1 MLGLKRD
8 RKGQFIIIATLLIAI
23 MIISVASIM
32 YGAITYFRH
41 ERWEEYLSVIDQIR
55 TSSQGLME
63 INLANFTKIRFEKHA
78 HDRSVFKNLL
88 NRWKNDLKNG
98 LSGLGLSVDFLSSS
112 RLLSPPKVVGG
123 NYIPERRV
131 YNFVKCYWYYPAS
144 VSSAY
149 SDLTVNVSKFGLYGY
164 RVPILIY
171 LNTEVDLSYLDEKP
185 AQIDSLTITVTREQQ
200 SPVMGLKADNFLV
213 YRFDP
218 SVEDWVNATIKKV
231 ARRLGG
237 GYELTFEN
245 SIEKPY
251 YKWLFVTV
259 TDTRGITVVSST
271 YSYIE
276 FTLEKHTPTSSRPV
290 NTDDEIYTLEAG
302 VRGQWYWNGKQLNS
316 TTEGS
321 VTATPPIPP
330 IPIKQFRVNTTD
342 NGVSS
347 ILVERPCQYEIWDKI
362 DWHNITIDVP
372 RDLANPYYRF
382 NSTNRMVFQVKF
394 PTLDIT
400 RQKVRIWWMDDVD
413 AQPYQGGS
421 NLYYTGAPLYEATT
435 NVYRVE
441 FMGVGHTASP
451 DYRWD
456 YYGVAALLLKDRDS
470 YESYGPWNLHGF
482 DLAPFSAPGTAY
494 LRPHGQWEIKYWYGG
509 AGSGPE
515 APVRL
520 IAIVNSTQV
529 NTPWRTW
536 WGWGPKGP
544 PPYGDY
550 YDTYAVVFLTANV
563 KYLQQ
568 RVWIYWKEEQTG
580 SGIWL
585 SWEWGKG
592 KTKWYAYLNNQTDDV
607 SGPYTYDYS
616 SWTIH
621 IEYDDPGYWAAH
633 WNDEGLG
640 RGLIF
645 NVEGLNSLYSFDEDR
660 TSFSV
665 TTQAPR
671 GFEQGS
677 IEFEAIRC
685 EYPNPED
692 YTVTANTTYSYIP
705 STWMYGGGSQT
716 DGYKEVADY
725 YYMFLETH
733 APKLILTEGG

>member
-1 MLGLKRD
+1 
-8 RKGQFIIIATLLIAI
+8 

-63 INLANFTKIRFEKHA
+63 INLANFTKTCFEKHT
-78 HDRSVFKNLL
+78 HDRSVFNNLL

-98 LSGLGLSVDFLSSS
+98 LSGLALSVDFLNNSQ
-112 RLLSPPKVVGG
+112 LLSPPQVVGG

-131 YNFVKCYWYYPAS
+131 YNLVKCYWYYPVS

-149 SDLTVNVSKFGLYGY
+149 SDLAVNMSKFGLYGY

-171 LNTEVDLSYLDEKP
+171 LNTEVDLSYLDEEP
-185 AQIDSLTITVTREQQ
+185 AQIDSLTIIVTREQQ

-302 VRGQWYWNGKQLNS
+302 VRGQWYWNGKQLDS

-347 ILVERPCQYEIWDKI
+347 TLVERPCQYEIWDKI
-362 DWHNITIDVP
+362 NWHNITIDVP

-400 RQKVRIWWMDDVD
+400 RQKVRIWWMDDID
-413 AQPYQGGS
+413 TEPYQGPS
-421 NLYYTGAPLYEATT
+421 DLEYAPSPYYEAQT

-441 FMGVGHTASP
+441 FMDTENWDP
-451 DYRWD
+451 RPEYRWP
-456 YYGVAALLLKDRDS
+456 YYGIAALLLKDRDTG
-470 YESYGPWNLHGF
+470 ECYGPWNIHGF
-482 DLAPFSAPGTAY
+482 DLDNSPPGTAKW
-494 LRPHGQWEIKYWYGG
+494 RPYGRWEIKYWYGQT
-509 AGSGPE
+509 AAR

-520 IAIVNSTQV
+520 IAILNSTQV
-529 NTPWRTW
+529 QNVWSQSWSTVQN
-536 WGWGPKGP
+536 
-544 PPYGDY
+544 DY
-550 YDTYAVVFLTANV
+550 YDTYAVVFITANV

-568 RVWIYWKEEQTG
+568 RVWINWKETKTG
-580 SGIWL
+580 RGVWF

-592 KTKWYAYLNNQTDDV
+592 ETDWYAYLNNDTGGV
-607 SGPYTYDYS
+607 SGPYAYDYS
-616 SWTIH
+616 WGAPNH
-621 IEYDDPGYWAAH
+621 IEYDAPGYWASH
-633 WNDEGLG
+633 WNDNMG

-645 NVEGLNSLYSFDEDR
+645 NFDGHSSLYSLDEDR
-660 TSFSV
+660 TGFTV
-665 TTQAPR
+665 THWAPEGWFGYR
-671 GFEQGS
+671 QGS
-677 IEFEAIRC
+677 IEFEAIQC
-685 EYPNPED
+685 D
-692 YTVTANTTYSYIP
+692 YGEGSPQQVTVTAGTSYGYIP
-705 STWMYGGGSQT
+705 AMWMYGGGTQT
-716 DGYKEVADY
+716 DGYKEVDY
-725 YYMFLETH
+725 NHYMFLE
-733 APKLILTEGG
+733 PYSPELVFTEGG